1 MSRAKALF
9 TLLAIAAAAL
19 LAGAPAAAQ
28 DFPSRPVRIVV
39 ASVPGSAPDV
49 LARVLAEALAPALKQ
64 PVVVDNKPGAG
75 GVIGVDSVA
84 KAPADG
90 HTILLAAPDL
100 VVTPAVR
107 QNMPYDIEKLTYL
120 TRVWV
125 QTAMIVAGPKSGVN
139 TIQELIAKIKANP
152 GAVKHATNGVGSLT
166 HFGALKF
173 DAAIGGKTI
182 AVPYGGQGPG
192 SVDTVAG
199 VVDFQ
204 HGAAVP
210 FLNGLKPLAPSG
222 SSRHPLYPNLPTL
235 AELGIKDADWVSWF
249 GFLAPP
255 NLPKPIAD
263 RLTRELVATM
273 KEPEVIEKL
282 RKATGITQTEE
293 PLVGDAFR
301 KVALDEYLRWK
312 EIATREKIV
321 VQ

>member
-1 MSRAKALF
+1 M
-9 TLLAIAAAAL
+9 TI
-19 LAGAPAAAQ
+19 GT
-28 DFPSRPVRIVV
+28 
-39 ASVPGSAPDV
+39 DV
-49 LARVLAEALAPALKQ
+49 
-64 PVVVDNKPGAG
+64 
-75 GVIGVDSVA
+75 VA

-100 VVTPAVR
+100 VVAPAVR
-107 QNMPYDIEKLTYL
+107 QSMPYDIEKLTYL

-125 QTAMIVAGPKSGVN
+125 QTALIVTGPKSGVN
-139 TIQELIAKIKANP
+139 TMQELVAKIKANP

-173 DAAIGGKTI
+173 DVVIGGKTI

-192 SVDTVAG
+192 SIDTVSG

-204 HGAAVP
+204 HGASVP
-210 FLNGLKPLAPSG
+210 LLDGLKPLAPSG

-263 RLTRELVATM
+263 RLTREINAVM
-273 KEPEVIEKL
+273 KEPAVIEKL

-293 PLVGDAFR
+293 PIVGDAFR
-301 KVALDEYLRWK
+301 KAALDEYRSWK

-321 VQ
+321 IQ